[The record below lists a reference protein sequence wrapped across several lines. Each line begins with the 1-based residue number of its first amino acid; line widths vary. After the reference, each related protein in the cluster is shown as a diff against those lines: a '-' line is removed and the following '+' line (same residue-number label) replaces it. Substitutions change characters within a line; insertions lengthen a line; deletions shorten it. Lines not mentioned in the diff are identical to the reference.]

1 MATYNGANFTNS
13 VPQPAPVGAA
23 GKLVVLD
30 SGLVSVTANLAN
42 LDSGTLFV
50 APAGFTVLFTLLK
63 STDMDTN
70 GAPTATINVGDAGAP
85 TRLVSGSTVAQT
97 GTVAQSIM
105 AAALGYQYTADTPI
119 LWQIPT
125 GPATGTTGSFRV
137 LVIGYYSA
145 LVFS

>member
-13 VPQPAPVGAA
+13 VPQPAPVGSG

-42 LDSGTLFV
+42 LDSGTLFT
-50 APAGFTVLFTLLK
+50 APAGFTVLFTVLE

-70 GAPTATINVGDAGAP
+70 GAPTALINVGDAGSA
-85 TRLVSGSTVAQT
+85 TRLVSGSTVAQA
-97 GTVAQSIM
+97 GTAAQSIIP
-105 AAALGYQYTADTPI
+105 AGLGYQYTADTPV

-137 LVIGYYSA
+137 WVIGYYSA